1 MKRKTRSTK
10 KLIFDSA
17 MLGFAMSAA
26 ILSTATLMPSDSAM
40 HNSKAE
46 LKALVAALVQ
56 TAPVKLSG
64 PVQMR
69 KKTPAPKKTVTNIA
83 SHKEHRNQR
92 YKDLL
97 ISSDDIMEMT
107 EIVWLEA
114 RGESIE
120 GQKAVAEVI
129 LNRVVHPD
137 FPNNVHDVI
146 FEGIGTEHQQ
156 FVTASFIDQAE
167 PTYEQYDA
175 VYRALYGSSTFWSD
189 VVFFS
194 REGENDNVAMV
205 IGNHVFCREYD
216 WGEKG

>member
-1 MKRKTRSTK
+1 MKRKKRSTK
-10 KLIFDSA
+10 KLVFDSA
-17 MLGFAMSAA
+17 MLGFALSAT
-26 ILSTATLMPSDSAM
+26 ILSS
-40 HNSKAE
+40 
-46 LKALVAALVQ
+46 AALVPSGSAAHSSEIETKVPVSALTQ
-56 TAPVKLSG
+56 AATVKLSSS
-64 PVQMR
+64 VR
-69 KKTPAPKKTVTNIA
+69 LNEKKSSPEKTATIIA
-83 SHKEHRNQR
+83 GHKERRNKR

-97 ISSDDIMEMT
+97 ISSDDIREMT

-129 LNRVVHPD
+129 LNRVVHPG

-156 FVTASFIDQAE
+156 FVTASFIDQAK
-167 PTYEQYDA
+167 PTYDQYDA

-194 REGENDNVAMV
+194 REGENDNTAMV
-205 IGNHVFCREYD
+205 IGNHVFCREYTWD
-216 WGEKG
+216 EE